1 MIIGGKNNPFPS
13 EQDRFR
19 TKLNQVNENQQLHQT
34 NQWNQIEGN
43 PLKSYDVESK
53 NEMADKSLA
62 ILQDRLNQGLI
73 SMDEFHQK
81 CEQIQKQRENY

>member
-1 MIIGGKNNPFPS
+1 MIIGGNNNPFPS

-81 CEQIQKQRENY
+81 CEQIHKQRENY

>member
-1 MIIGGKNNPFPS
+1 MIIGGNNNPFPS

-19 TKLNQVNENQQLHQT
+19 TKLNQINENQQLHQT
-34 NQWNQIEGN
+34 NEWNQLEGN

-81 CEQIQKQRENY
+81 CEQINKLRQ

>member
-1 MIIGGKNNPFPS
+1 MIIGGNNNPFPS

-34 NQWNQIEGN
+34 NQWNQLEGN

-81 CEQIQKQRENY
+81 CEQINKQRENY